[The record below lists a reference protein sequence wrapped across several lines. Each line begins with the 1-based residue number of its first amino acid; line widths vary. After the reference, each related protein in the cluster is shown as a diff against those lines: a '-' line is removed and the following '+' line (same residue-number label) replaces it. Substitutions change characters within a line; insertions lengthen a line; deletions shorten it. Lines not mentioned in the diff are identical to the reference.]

1 MEQNFSLNSLRKMC
15 SEADHRDAS
24 LSAGQ
29 RVRALAKMA
38 ASVDVDQDVEPRC
51 YFRAGLEMERLADG
65 YLRQGGLENAFV
77 LYTKFITLFVEKLPA
92 HKDYQHCRVPEKHVI
107 MKKLQEVA
115 FCRKDELQKR
125 LEYKYGREH
134 AHFLQVQEA
143 SAGRRGPS
151 DEERRGPLEAERE
164 RVAAMRRSQ
173 LATEQFAYFEE
184 LLTCQEAANRRGEAA
199 GHQPIGDGVGL
210 AGAVPNRTARPPVS
224 RSASTLHAAYGVG
237 AEHLR
242 RTLLPRTLTSR
253 FLLLADR
260 NSARGI
266 ETCGVLCGRLQRD
279 ALAVTHVVVP
289 KQSAGPD
296 FCAMEDVEELFG
308 FQDKHQLLTLGWI
321 HTHPTQTVFLSS
333 VDLHTHAAY
342 QLMLA
347 EAIAIVCAPKHDRFR
362 NKCQATKKNSAAII
376 VEVRTGSISALL
388 APPRL
393 VRPRS
398 QTQGFCLPS
407 SSCLLEIT
415 ASAASDTRT
424 TSDLDA
430 WDFRRRT
437 WRAWRA
443 RLRVRAGW
451 RPGGRLPAVVTQKR
465 ATTAG
470 PLGG

>member
-15 SEADHRDAS
+15 SEGDHRDAS

-125 LEYKYGREH
+125 LEYKYGKEH

-143 SAGRRGPS
+143 SAGRRGPL

-164 RVAAMRRSQ
+164 RVAAMHRSQ

-184 LLTCQEAANRRGEAA
+184 QLTCQEAAKRRGEVA
-199 GHQPIGDGVGL
+199 GHQQLDWPEVLPRPWCKPNIRLDERCANHDNRTARLSRQPIGDGVGL
-210 AGAVPNRTARPPVS
+210 VGAVPNRTTRPPVS
-224 RSASTLHAAYGVG
+224 HSAATLHAAYGVG

-347 EAIAIVCAPKHDRFR
+347 EAIAIVCAPKHNRVGVFR
-362 NKCQATKKNSAAII
+362 LTCVGMSEVSAC
-376 VEVRTGSISALL
+376 
-388 APPRL
+388 RL
-393 VRPRS
+393 
-398 QTQGFCLPS
+398 QGFHPHSGETPLF
-407 SSCLLEIT
+407 
-415 ASAASDTRT
+415 SACAHVHMTDADVTML
-424 TSDLDA
+424 DL
-430 WDFRRRT
+430 R
-437 WRAWRA
+437 
-443 RLRVRAGW
+443 
-451 RPGGRLPAVVTQKR
+451 
-465 ATTAG
+465 
-470 PLGG
+470 

>member
-15 SEADHRDAS
+15 SEGDHRDAS

-125 LEYKYGREH
+125 LEYKYGKEH

-143 SAGRRGPS
+143 SAGRRGPL

-164 RVAAMRRSQ
+164 RVAAMHRSQ

-184 LLTCQEAANRRGEAA
+184 QLTCQEAAKRRGEVA

-210 AGAVPNRTARPPVS
+210 VGAVPNRTTRPPVS
-224 RSASTLHAAYGVG
+224 HSAATLHAAYGVG

-347 EAIAIVCAPKHDRFR
+347 EAIAIVCAPKHNRVGVFR
-362 NKCQATKKNSAAII
+362 LTCVGMSEVSAC
-376 VEVRTGSISALL
+376 
-388 APPRL
+388 RL
-393 VRPRS
+393 
-398 QTQGFCLPS
+398 QGFHPHSGETPLF
-407 SSCLLEIT
+407 
-415 ASAASDTRT
+415 SACAHVHMTDADVTML
-424 TSDLDA
+424 DL
-430 WDFRRRT
+430 R
-437 WRAWRA
+437 
-443 RLRVRAGW
+443 
-451 RPGGRLPAVVTQKR
+451 
-465 ATTAG
+465 
-470 PLGG
+470 